1 MSSKHQKA
9 GLYQT
14 WKNIPLWKKIMTA
27 MVLGLGAGVAMG
39 PDAVLFKP
47 LGDLFLNAIK
57 MLIVPLVFC
66 SLVSGVTAMNDS
78 SKMGRVAIKSIA
90 FYLTTGAVAITIGL
104 LLGSFLAPGEGMN
117 LVAPVTESAG
127 KAPSMMD
134 TLVATIPAN
143 PIMSMA
149 KGDILQIIVFAL
161 FIGIAI
167 SGLGEKAEPVQ
178 KVIES
183 AAEIMYRL
191 TGMVMGFAPY
201 GIFGLMAVV
210 AGQNGL
216 DVLLPLAKVIGS
228 VYFGC
233 AFLVYGLYSFIL
245 KANGLSPRKFLKAT
259 MNVQAVAFST
269 SSSSGTLPVSLQTC
283 EQKLGLSKNICS
295 FLLPL
300 GATVNMNGTALYQGV
315 CALFIAQAYGIE
327 LTMANYITIIFT
339 STLAAVGTAGVPG
352 AGLIMLSLVLT
363 SVGLPM
369 EGVALIAAIDRIL
382 DMARTWVNVQ
392 GDIVVTTLIAKG
404 EGELDKTIFED
415 ETAGESVDLVPESAV
430 VR

>member
-1 MSSKHQKA
+1 MSAKDPKT
-9 GLYQT
+9 GFYQT
-14 WKNIPLWKKIMTA
+14 WKNIPLWQKIMAA
-27 MVLGLGAGVAMG
+27 MVLGLGTGFTMG
-39 PDAVLFKP
+39 PDAVMFKP
-47 LGDLFLNAIK
+47 LGDLFLNAIR

-66 SLVSGVTAMNDS
+66 SLVSGVTSMNDS
-78 SKMGRVAIKSIA
+78 SKMGRVAVKSIVL
-90 FYLTTGAVAITIGL
+90 YLLTGAVAITIGL
-104 LLGSFLAPGEGMN
+104 LLGNFFSPGEGMN
-117 LVAPVTESAG
+117 LVAPVSSEISDS
-127 KAPSMMD
+127 PSMIE

-149 KGDILQIIVFAL
+149 EGEILQIIVFAL

-167 SGLGEKAEPVQ
+167 SGLGQKAEPMK

-183 AAEIMYRL
+183 GAEIMYQL
-191 TGMVMGFAPY
+191 TGIVMSFAPY
-201 GIFGLMAVV
+201 GIFGLMAAV
-210 AGQNGL
+210 AGENGIE
-216 DVLLPLAKVIGS
+216 VLLPLAKVIGS

-233 AFLVYGLYSFIL
+233 AFLVYGLYSVIL
-245 KANGLSPRKFLKAT
+245 KVNGLSPKKFLRAT

-269 SSSSGTLPVSLQTC
+269 SSSSGALPVSLQTC
-283 EQKLGLSKNICS
+283 EKKLGLSKSISS
-295 FLLPL
+295 FVLPL
-300 GATVNMNGTALYQGV
+300 GATVNMNGTALYQGI

-327 LTMANYITIIFT
+327 LTMANYITIVFT

-352 AGLIMLSLVLT
+352 AGLIMLSLVLS

-392 GDIVVTTLIAKG
+392 GDVMVSTVIARS

-415 ETAGESVDLVPESAV
+415 DSAGQEEALEAQSVTS
-430 VR
+430 

>member
-1 MSSKHQKA
+1 MSSKDQKT
-9 GLYQT
+9 GFYQI

-27 MVLGLGAGVAMG
+27 MVLGLATGFTMG
-39 PDAVLFKP
+39 PDAVMFKP
-47 LGDLFLNAIK
+47 LGDLFLNAIR

-66 SLVSGVTAMNDS
+66 SLVSGVTSMNDS

-90 FYLTTGAVAITIGL
+90 LYLSTGAVAITIGL
-104 LLGSFLAPGEGMN
+104 LIGNFFAPGEGMN
-117 LVAPVTESAG
+117 LVASSTNAINDS
-127 KAPSMMD
+127 PSMIE

-149 KGDILQIIVFAL
+149 NGEILQIIVFAL
-161 FIGIAI
+161 FIGVAI
-167 SGLGEKAEPVQ
+167 SGLGKKAEPIQ

-183 AAEIMYRL
+183 GAEVMYQL
-191 TGMVMGFAPY
+191 TGVVMGFAPY
-201 GIFGLMAVV
+201 GIFGLMAAV

-233 AFLVYGLYSFIL
+233 AFLVYGLYSIIL
-245 KANGLSPRKFLKAT
+245 KINGLSPKKFIKAT
-259 MNVQAVAFST
+259 MNVQSVAFST
-269 SSSSGTLPVSLQTC
+269 SSSSGALPVSLQTG
-283 EQKLGLSKNICS
+283 EKKLGLSKSICS
-295 FLLPL
+295 FILPL

-352 AGLIMLSLVLT
+352 AGLIMLSLVLS

-392 GDIVVTTLIAKG
+392 GDVMVSTVIAKS
-404 EGELDKTIFED
+404 EGELNQAIYDND
-415 ETAGESVDLVPESAV
+415 EAGEEEVLNPQVSMA
-430 VR
+430 